1 MRCINYLSEY
11 LVPVVLFYIV
21 GFAVLQKRP
30 VFDDF
35 IEGALAG
42 LKTVAGILPTLVGL
56 MAAVGVL
63 RTSGFLDFLSG
74 VLAGPA
80 AFLHIPAQVVPLLLV
95 RLVSSSAATGL
106 LLDIFKTYGP
116 DSRLGMMVSVLE
128 SCTETVF
135 YTMSVYY
142 LTVRISKTR
151 WTLAGALIATFAGLV
166 ASILCSAGNGNVPE
180 SEMYLWRCEQSDRTE
195 WSAGGKPSD
204 RFPEKAGNRDVPF
217 QDGHTGACR

>member
-63 RTSGFLDFLSG
+63 RTSGFLDFFSG
-74 VLAGPA
+74 VLA
-80 AFLHIPAQVVPLLLV
+80 V

-166 ASILCSAGNGNVPE
+166 ASILCSAMVTVHG
-180 SEMYLWRCEQSDRTE
+180 
-195 WSAGGKPSD
+195 
-204 RFPEKAGNRDVPF
+204 
-217 QDGHTGACR
+217 